1 MNGVRSRLVG
11 LCLVPMLFALLDG
24 GLTLAGQSSAYW
36 SGEYHQVNEASP
48 TFRQLLIVHPLAFA
62 GGILTWI
69 GIFVAIILLLP
80 DTLALTVSITVTF
93 GHSVGALTWMIWRF
107 QYGYQMANLLFLVAG
122 ILLATGI
129 QRGWQARPAEDYRL
143 PLSPLARGLVSL
155 LLFGIGVY
163 LFLWPR
169 S

>member
-24 GLTLAGQSSAYW
+24 GLTLAGQSASYW
-36 SGEYHQVNEASP
+36 SGEFEQVNEASP
-48 TFRQLLIVHPLAFA
+48 RFRQLLVVHPLAFA

-80 DTLALTVSITVTF
+80 DTLALAVSLTVTF
-93 GHSVGALTWMIWRF
+93 GHCVGALTWIIWRF
-107 QYGYQMANLLFLVAG
+107 QYGYQVANLLFLVAG
-122 ILLATGI
+122 ILLALGI
-129 QRGWQARPAEDYRL
+129 RSGWRARPADEYRL
-143 PLSPLARGLVSL
+143 PLSPVARGLISF
-155 LLFGIGVY
+155 LLFGIGAY